1 MGTMAARPFKV
12 GRHCDGKTARFFF
25 M

>member
-1 MGTMAARPFKV
+1 MGTMAAQPFKV
-12 GRHCDGKTARFFF
+12 GRRGSGKTAPPFF